1 MVKII
6 NKKNITN
13 SDSLN
18 YRIKFNKKYSQ
29 YNFDSWI
36 RKFYNFKKNKNILD
50 IGCGDGKQIDF
61 AIKMSNKN
69 SKIVGLDLS
78 TKSIKKNII

>member
-6 NKKNITN
+6 NKINITN

-18 YRIKFNKKYSQ
+18 YRIKFNKKYSK

-36 RKFYNFKKNKNILD
+36 KK
-50 IGCGDGKQIDF
+50 
-61 AIKMSNKN
+61 IK
-69 SKIVGLDLS
+69 IF
-78 TKSIKKNII
+78 